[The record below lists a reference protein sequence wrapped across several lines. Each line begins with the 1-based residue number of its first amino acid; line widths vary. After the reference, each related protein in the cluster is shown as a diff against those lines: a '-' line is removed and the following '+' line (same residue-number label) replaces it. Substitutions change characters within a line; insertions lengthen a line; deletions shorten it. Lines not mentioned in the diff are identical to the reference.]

1 VTTHAA
7 AQASGQKPS
16 RFAELLARPEVEE
29 RSVLRSR
36 FGFMAFHGGNLERM
50 TDEIAEVAATR
61 AGASSYVVIQKHPL
75 REHLPSTEVRPDQS
89 VILKGF
95 LQHVEVVIALHG
107 YGRNDMW
114 KTVLLGGRNRDL
126 ATALAIRLRADL
138 PYFVFDDD
146 LASIPT
152 DLCGQHILNPV
163 NAPPLHGVQVEL
175 PPRIRGLT
183 PHASTMD
190 RVDGRIEWTNQL
202 IDGLVAVATAHP
214 ASASTST

>member
-16 RFAELLARPEVEE
+16 RFAELLARLEVEE

-61 AGASSYVVIQKHPL
+61 SGASSYVVIQKHPL
-75 REHLPSTEVRPDQS
+75 REHLPSTEVRPEQS
-89 VILKGF
+89 AILKEF

-126 ATALAIRLRADL
+126 AAALAIRLRADL

-152 DLCGQHILNPV
+152 DLCGQHVLNPV
-163 NAPPLHGVQVEL
+163 NAPSLRGVQVEL

-190 RVDGRIEWTNQL
+190 RIDGRIEWTNRL
-202 IDGLVAVATAHP
+202 IDGLVAVAAAHP
-214 ASASTST
+214 SSTKSS